1 MTSLLNQLSSFWKL
15 PTASSSLFALE
26 RRRSKD
32 GGMPRWSTNGQLHRH
47 TYMDLLLG
55 QVR

>member
-15 PTASSSLFALE
+15 PTASSSLFAVE
-26 RRRSKD
+26 RSKD